1 MNSRAAPRCGSLRAE
16 PARGPVSLGG
26 DNMLRKFASVAAC
39 IAAAAAVFPG
49 AASAQSDYPNKPLRL
64 IVPFPPGGS
73 TDIIGRI
80 VAQRLGEKLGQQI
93 VVDNRGGAGG
103 TIGTDAAA
111 KASPDGYTLAVGT
124 TSTHAVAPGAYSKLG
139 YDPIKDFAP
148 VSLVAITP
156 YLLVVNA
163 QVPARSLKEFVT
175 LAKSLPGKLNY
186 AAPGAGSTTH
196 LAMEILKDVAAI
208 NVVHIPYKGN
218 GPAEIAVLA
227 NEVQAI
233 FGSMPALL
241 QQVKANK
248 LRPLAVGT
256 ARRSPAVPDVPTVAE
271 LGYPGF
277 EAALWLGIVAPAGT
291 PARAV
296 ERLARELNGIVATPD
311 FREAMDKNGA
321 EPVSNTPEQF
331 ATLIRQEADRY
342 GKVMKALGIK
352 LD

>member
-1 MNSRAAPRCGSLRAE
+1 
-16 PARGPVSLGG
+16 
-26 DNMLRKFASVAAC
+26 MLRKFASVAAC
-39 IAAAAAVFPG
+39 IAAAAAVFPF
-49 AASAQSDYPNKPLRL
+49 AVSAQSEYPNKPLRL

-73 TDIIGRI
+73 TDIVGRI
-80 VAQRLGEKLGQQI
+80 VAQRLSEKLGQQI

-103 TIGTDAAA
+103 TIGTEAAA

-139 YDPIKDFAP
+139 YDPVKDFAP
-148 VSLVAITP
+148 VSLVAVTP

-163 QVPARSLKEFVT
+163 QVPAKSLKEFVT
-175 LAKSLPGKLNY
+175 LAKSQPGKLNY
-186 AAPGAGSTTH
+186 ASAGAGSTTH
-196 LAMEILKDVAAI
+196 LAMEMLKDVAAI

-218 GPAEIAVLA
+218 GPAEVAVLA
-227 NEVQAI
+227 GEVQTI

-241 QQVKANK
+241 AQVKANK
-248 LRPLAVGT
+248 LRALAVGT

-291 PARAV
+291 PSRVV
-296 ERLARELNGIVATPD
+296 ERLARELNAIVATPD
-311 FREAMDKNGA
+311 FRESMDKNGA
-321 EPVSNTPEQF
+321 EPISNTPEQF
-331 ATLIRQEADRY
+331 AILIRQEADRY
-342 GKVMKALGIK
+342 GKVVKALGIK

>member
-1 MNSRAAPRCGSLRAE
+1 
-16 PARGPVSLGG
+16 
-26 DNMLRKFASVAAC
+26 MLNKLASVAAC
-39 IAAAAAVFPG
+39 VAAAAAFPG
-49 AASAQSDYPNKPLRL
+49 SASAQADYPNKPLRL

-103 TIGTDAAA
+103 TIGTEAAA
-111 KASPDGYTLAVGT
+111 KAAPDGYTLAVGT

-139 YDPIKDFAP
+139 YDPVKNFAP

-163 QVPARSLKEFVT
+163 QVPAKSLKEFVS
-175 LAKSLPGKLNY
+175 LAQSQPGKLNY
-186 AAPGAGSTTH
+186 ASAGAGSTTH
-196 LAMEILKDVAAI
+196 LAMEMLKDAAGI

-218 GPAEIAVLA
+218 GPAEVAVLA

-241 QQVKANK
+241 QQVKAEK

-256 ARRSPAVPDVPTVAE
+256 ARRSPAVPEVPTVAE

-277 EAALWLGIVAPAGT
+277 EAALWLGVVAPAGT
-291 PARAV
+291 PPRALD
-296 ERLARELNGIVATPD
+296 RLARELKAIVATPE

-321 EPVSNTPEQF
+321 EPIANTPEQF
-331 ATLIRQEADRY
+331 AALIRQEADRY
-342 GKVMKALGIK
+342 GKVVKALGIK

>member
-1 MNSRAAPRCGSLRAE
+1 
-16 PARGPVSLGG
+16 
-26 DNMLRKFASVAAC
+26 MLRRLAGVAAC
-39 IAAAAAVFPG
+39 LAAAAFPA
-49 AASAQSDYPNKPLRL
+49 AASAQADYPSKPLRL

-73 TDIIGRI
+73 TDIVGRI

-103 TIGTDAAA
+103 TIGTEAAA
-111 KASPDGYTLAVGT
+111 KAAPDGYTLAVGT

-139 YDPIKDFAP
+139 YDPVKNFAP
-148 VSLVAITP
+148 VSLVAVTP

-163 QVPARSLKEFVT
+163 QVPAKSLKEFVS
-175 LAKSLPGKLNY
+175 LAKSQPGKLNY
-186 AAPGAGSTTH
+186 ASAGAGSTTH
-196 LAMEILKDVAAI
+196 LAMEMLKDAASI
-208 NVVHIPYKGN
+208 NLVHIPYKGN
-218 GPAEIAVLA
+218 GPAEVAVLA
-227 NEVQAI
+227 GEVQAI

-241 QQVKANK
+241 QQVKAEK

-256 ARRSPAVPDVPTVAE
+256 SRRSPAVPDVPTVAE

-291 PARAV
+291 PSAAV
-296 ERLARELNGIVATPD
+296 DRLSRELGGIVATPA

-321 EPVSNTPEQF
+321 EPVSNTPAQF
-331 ATLIRQEADRY
+331 ATLIREEADRY
-342 GKVMKALGIK
+342 GKVVKTLGIK

>member
-1 MNSRAAPRCGSLRAE
+1 
-16 PARGPVSLGG
+16 
-26 DNMLRKFASVAAC
+26 MLHKLASVAAC
-39 IAAAAAVFPG
+39 LAAAAATAFPCVV
-49 AASAQSDYPNKPLRL
+49 SAQSDYPTRPLRL

-80 VAQRLGEKLGQQI
+80 VALRLGEKLGQQI

-111 KASPDGYTLAVGT
+111 KAAPDGYTLAVGT
-124 TSTHAVAPGAYSKLG
+124 TSTHAVAPAAYSKLG
-139 YDPIKDFAP
+139 YDPVKGFAP
-148 VSLVAITP
+148 VSLVAVTP

-163 QVPARSLKEFVT
+163 QVPANSLKEFVT
-175 LAKSLPGKLNY
+175 LAKSQPGKLNY
-186 AAPGAGSTTH
+186 ASAGAGSTTH
-196 LAMEILKDVAAI
+196 LAMEMLKDAAAI

-218 GPAEIAVLA
+218 GPAEVAVLA
-227 NEVQAI
+227 GEVQVI

-241 QQVKANK
+241 AQVKANK

-296 ERLARELNGIVATPD
+296 ERLARELNAIVATPE

-321 EPVSNTPEQF
+321 EPISNTPEQF
-331 ATLIRQEADRY
+331 ATLIRQEAERY
-342 GKVMKALGIK
+342 GKVVKALGIK

>member
-1 MNSRAAPRCGSLRAE
+1 
-16 PARGPVSLGG
+16 
-26 DNMLRKFASVAAC
+26 MLSKLASVAAC
-39 IAAAAAVFPG
+39 LAAAATAFPG
-49 AASAQSDYPNKPLRL
+49 AASAQADYPNKPLRL

-80 VAQRLGEKLGQQI
+80 VALRLGEKIGQQI

-103 TIGTDAAA
+103 TIGTEAAA
-111 KASPDGYTLAVGT
+111 KAAPDGYTLAVGT

-139 YDPIKDFAP
+139 YDPVKNFAP

-163 QVPARSLKEFVT
+163 QVPAKSLKEFVR
-175 LAKSLPGKLNY
+175 LAKSEPGKLNY
-186 AAPGAGSTTH
+186 ASAGAGSTTH
-196 LAMEILKDVAAI
+196 LAMEMLKDAAAI

-218 GPAEIAVLA
+218 GPAEVAVLA
-227 NEVQAI
+227 GEVQAI

-241 QQVKANK
+241 QQVKADK

-277 EAALWLGIVAPAGT
+277 EAALWLGVVAPAGT
-291 PARAV
+291 PAGAV
-296 ERLARELNGIVATPD
+296 DRLSRELNGIVATPA

-321 EPVSNTPEQF
+321 EPISNTPAQF
-331 ATLIRQEADRY
+331 ATLIREEADRY
-342 GKVMKALGIK
+342 GKVVKALGIK